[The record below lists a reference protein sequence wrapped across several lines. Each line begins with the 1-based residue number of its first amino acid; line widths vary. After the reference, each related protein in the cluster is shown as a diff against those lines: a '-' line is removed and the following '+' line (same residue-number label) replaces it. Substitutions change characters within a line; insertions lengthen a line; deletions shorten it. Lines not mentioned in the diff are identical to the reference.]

1 MDNIDV
7 EEAKFSERSKLGYA
21 KVKGEYVKAEDGGF
35 TLYIR
40 SDMKFEGGVPLVE
53 RIDYRGMAYLRVR
66 NALNE

>member
-1 MDNIDV
+1 M
-7 EEAKFSERSKLGYA
+7 
-21 KVKGEYVKAEDGGF
+21 KGEYVKAEDGGF

-66 NALNE
+66 NALDE